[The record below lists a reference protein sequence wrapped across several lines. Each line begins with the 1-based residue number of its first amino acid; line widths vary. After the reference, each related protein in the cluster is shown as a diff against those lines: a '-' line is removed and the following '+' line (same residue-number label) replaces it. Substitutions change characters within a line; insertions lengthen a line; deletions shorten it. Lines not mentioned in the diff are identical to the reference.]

1 MDNPPLVSVRL
12 VTYNHE
18 HYIAQCLEGVL
29 MQRTDFPFEVII
41 GEDCSQDRT
50 REIVVAYAEKF
61 PGKFRLLLH
70 DQNLGVARNILSI
83 YQACRGK
90 YHAMLEGDDYWIDP
104 LKLQKQ
110 VDFLDAH
117 PDYSLCFH
125 NAFILSSEKAAAR
138 LYYEKPLQ
146 SGLEFDQ
153 VCDLHTPTSSVMERS
168 EFLGTLPGWSTQVW
182 CLDVVMRLW
191 CAHHGK
197 LGYLSDIMAVRRVHR
212 GGLVARN
219 RTRLA
224 KSLAEE
230 KFLYQELDKDTNYQ
244 HTAVLQAKVRQVE
257 ERYRRSMGGKWFYLT
272 RPGQVFRRLRE
283 YVRALKRGAALKD
296 FGMS

>member
-1 MDNPPLVSVRL
+1 MSQPLVSIRL
-12 VTYNHE
+12 VAYNHE
-18 HYIAQCLEGVL
+18 NYIAQCLEGIL

-41 GEDCSQDRT
+41 GEDCSKDRT
-50 REIVVAYAEKF
+50 RAILVAYAEKF
-61 PGKFRLLLH
+61 PGKFHLLLH
-70 DQNLGVARNILSI
+70 EHNLGAAGNNQSVI
-83 YQACRGK
+83 QACRGK

-110 VDFLDAH
+110 VDFLEAH

-125 NAFILSSEKAAAR
+125 NAFILSPEKAAAR
-138 LYYEKPLQ
+138 LYFEKTIQ
-146 SGLEFDQ
+146 SGLEFDE
-153 VCDLHTPTSSVMERS
+153 VCDLHTPTASVMARS
-168 EFLGTLPGWSTQVW
+168 EILATLPEWRTQVW
-182 CLDVVMRLW
+182 CSDVVMRLW

-197 LGYLSDIMAVRRVHR
+197 LGYLSDIMAVYRVHR
-212 GGLVARN
+212 GGMIAAN

-230 KFLYQELDKDTNYQ
+230 KFLYRELDKDTNYQ

-272 RPGQVFRRLRE
+272 HPGQISRRLRE